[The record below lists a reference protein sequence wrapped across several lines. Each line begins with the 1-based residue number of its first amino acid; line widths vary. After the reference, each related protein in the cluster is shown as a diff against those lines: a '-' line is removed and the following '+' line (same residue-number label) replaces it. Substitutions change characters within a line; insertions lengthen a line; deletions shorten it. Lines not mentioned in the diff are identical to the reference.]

1 MRLNEGLF
9 VSQRIAH
16 GYRHQGSRRRSKI
29 RLSLSV
35 SDLSLAIALHQLGE
49 QIHES
54 PSKLLEKRESNST
67 DLVAYTSA
75 AEQISLSLFE
85 LYLSLHELSKYKI
98 YVNETFVVAL
108 TSSLERNSAALLLA
122 IERI

>member
-1 MRLNEGLF
+1 MDIVIKALEEEVRF
-9 VSQRIAH
+9 VSLCLCL
-16 GYRHQGSRRRSKI
+16 SR
-29 RLSLSV
+29 V
-35 SDLSLAIALHQLGE
+35 IALHQLGE

-54 PSKLLEKRESNST
+54 PSKVLEKRESDST

-108 TSSLERNSAALLLA
+108 TSSLKRNSVVLLA
-122 IERI
+122 EIEPI